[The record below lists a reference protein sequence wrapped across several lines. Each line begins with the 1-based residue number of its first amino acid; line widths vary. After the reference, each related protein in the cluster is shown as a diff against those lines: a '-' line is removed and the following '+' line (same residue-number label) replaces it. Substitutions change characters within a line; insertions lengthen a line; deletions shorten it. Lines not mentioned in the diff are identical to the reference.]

1 MIKPINKDMF
11 LLMQKA
17 RPATIMDIQ
26 IANNLNDTL
35 LEHKSHCAG
44 MAANMIGEPVAIISF
59 FNGENLMEMFNP
71 KITTK
76 KGIYETT
83 EGCLSLAGE
92 RPVSRYKEITVEWQ
106 DRNFKKHKG
115 FFNDFI
121 AETIQHEID
130 HLNGIII

>member
-26 IANNLNDTL
+26 TANNLNDTL
-35 LEHKSHCAG
+35 LDHENHCAG

-59 FNGENLMEMFNP
+59 FNGDTIMEMFNP
-71 KITTK
+71 EIIK
-76 KGIYETT
+76 KAGKYETK
-83 EGCLSLAGE
+83 EGCLSLTGE
-92 RPVSRYKEITVEWQ
+92 RPVTRYKEITVKWQ
-106 DRNFKKHKG
+106 DRNFKKHTGSFTG
-115 FFNDFI
+115 FV
-121 AETIQHEID
+121 AETIQHEVD